1 MSDMERIDRSP
12 GRSAALTAAAAVSQR
27 SAGLTESKT
36 VELRSDRS
44 EAPQLTP
51 APAEAPEH
59 PAETISGPGNPQPA
73 KRSQRLRWALSSSR
87 RPPIAAMATRS

>member
-1 MSDMERIDRSP
+1 MSDMERIDRST
-12 GRSAALTAAAAVSQR
+12 AALTAAAAVSQP
-27 SAGLTESKT
+27 SAGLAESKT
-36 VELRSDRS
+36 VELRPDRS

-51 APAEAPEH
+51 APVEAPEH
-59 PAETISGPGNPQPA
+59 PAEKISGPGNPQPA